1 MLVDGGD
8 IMKRYIKGSL
18 TSGYVGIWWI
28 LNDEVVA
35 DVVSL
40 DDGYN
45 NGSYIHYDEFKNHLT
60 EWRRLMIGFDAEY
73 QIPKGY
79 KSLERG
85 RVVYNLR
92 TMCYEIVCSE
102 IVSKNIELIREIA
115 EAFEL
120 TNCRYDIVVDTHYHI
135 AEITG
140 NPALDEFEYGS

>member
-1 MLVDGGD
+1 
-8 IMKRYIKGSL
+8 MKRYIRGSL
-18 TSGYVGIWWI
+18 TSGYIGIWW
-28 LNDEVVA
+28 LLDNEVIA
-35 DVVSL
+35 DLVSL

-45 NGSYIHYDEFKNHLT
+45 NGSFINYDESKNHLT
-60 EWRRLMIGFDAEY
+60 EWRRLMTGFDAEY

-102 IVSKNIELIREIA
+102 VVSRNIELLHKIVD
-115 EAFEL
+115 AFEL
-120 TNCRYDIVVDTHYHI
+120 ENCRYDIVVDSHYHV

-140 NPALDEFEYGS
+140 NPALDAFEYGV